1 MRVLATTGDGTAT
14 PVEAPMPVQG
24 SREVLV
30 RVEAATINYADRF
43 IASGAVHQL
52 GLITHDGAVGLG
64 WDAVGRVE
72 SVGPDVRT
80 VLVGDRVA
88 GVRVADDTIYGVID
102 ALMSC
107 CLRLTSRSC
116 PTLSPRPRQHQ
127 SA

>member
-14 PVEAPMPVQG
+14 PVEAPKPVPA

-30 RVEAATINYADRF
+30 RVEAATINYVDRF
-43 IASGAVHQL
+43 ITSGAVHHL

-80 VLVGDRVA
+80 VSVGDRVA
-88 GVRVADDTIYGVID
+88 GVRVADDTIYGACRICR
-102 ALMSC
+102 AA
-107 CLRLTSRSC
+107 RG
-116 PTLSPRPRQHQ
+116 
-127 SA
+127 